1 MSGTLNSAV
10 YRMIQSAGRL
20 AGIDIRRNG
29 PSSRD
34 DLRLIHF
41 LREQRIDLLLDIGA
55 NRGQFARTMF
65 AGGYRGRI
73 ISFEAMPDA
82 HADLVRVARGRANW
96 TIAPQAALSNMRG
109 EVEFYI
115 NVSDATSSLL
125 PASASS
131 QAQIPGTRRQ
141 AVVSVPTLTLDEAA
155 ARYSIDRARTM
166 VKIDVQGGEAKVLA
180 GASETLRRVAGLV
193 IELSLTELYD
203 GQTLALDILA
213 PLLADGFELI
223 DIGIAYRDPR
233 SYRLQQIDA
242 VLFHRDR
249 LAAPLG

>member
-1 MSGTLNSAV
+1 VSGALHSAA
-10 YRMIQSAGRL
+10 YRLIQSAGRL
-20 AGIDIRRNG
+20 AGVDIRRNG

-41 LREQRIDLLLDIGA
+41 MNKQRIDLLLDIGA
-55 NRGQFARTMF
+55 NRGQFAGSMF

-73 ISFEAMPDA
+73 VSFEAMPDA
-82 HADLVRVARGRANW
+82 HADLVRIASSRAGW
-96 TIAPQAALSNMRG
+96 TIAQRAALSDARG

-131 QAQIPGTRRQ
+131 QEQIPGTKRQ
-141 AVVSVPTLTLDEAA
+141 AVVLVPTLTLDEAA
-155 ARYSIDRARTM
+155 ASYNIHSARTM
-166 VKIDVQGGEAKVLA
+166 LKIDVQGGEAKVLA
-180 GASETLRRVAGLV
+180 GAVETLRRVAGLV
-193 IELSLTELYD
+193 IELSLTELYE
-203 GQTLALDILA
+203 GQALALEILA

-249 LAAPLG
+249 LAAPLC